1 MKRFITLSSIT
12 VALFIATAVVSSPAR
27 AADGKGSVK
36 GKVLRADGNPAG
48 GAEVQLMARE
58 ARRKKPNANVEASAD
73 STKPANQAKARREPA
88 AQVKAD
94 DHGTFTLA
102 DVPAGQYVLAVR
114 MKGEGAARQRVAV
127 HAGDAS
133 EVTLKLQSTEQRR
146 KAAAADDA
154 TRAQRRQARLDRRR
168 AKAEKRQATQQSKAQ

>member
-1 MKRFITLSSIT
+1 MIRVTKPWSVA
-12 VALFIATAVVSSPAR
+12 VALLVLLGAASVPAW

-36 GKVLRADGNPAG
+36 GKVLKSDGNPAG
-48 GAEVQLMARE
+48 GAEVQLMARQGRLNKAADAE
-58 ARRKKPNANVEASAD
+58 KPSEKK
-73 STKPANQAKARREPA
+73 AKREPVA
-88 AQVKAD
+88 KVTAD
-94 DHGTFTLA
+94 DHGTFAVT

-114 MKGEGAARQRVAV
+114 MKGEGAARQREAV

-133 EVTLKLQSTEQRR
+133 DVTLKLQSSEQRR

-168 AKAEKRQATQQSKAQ
+168 ARAEKRQANQQAATDQK